1 MKSFAGVA
9 QHLERRGSLP
19 EAAGANPAP
28 RSMTIA
34 QACAAG
40 LQQDP
45 DTRALGRAD
54 GAAGL
59 PWRYS
64 VSDFLSGEIDL
75 FAYASG
81 YLEGKRFGP

>member
-19 EAAGANPAP
+19 EAAGSNPAP
-28 RSMTIA
+28 RSTSIV
-34 QACAAG
+34 QAAGAG

-45 DTRALGRAD
+45 ETRALGRAD

-59 PWRYS
+59 PWRFS
-64 VSDFLSGEIDL
+64 VVDLLSGQVDL

>member
-1 MKSFAGVA
+1 MKSSAGVA
-9 QHLERRGSLP
+9 QLLERRRSLSEMP
-19 EAAGANPAP
+19 CANPVPRSTSIIQAAG
-28 RSMTIA
+28 
-34 QACAAG
+34 AG

-45 DTRALGRAD
+45 ETRALGRAD

-59 PWRYS
+59 PWRFS
-64 VSDFLSGEIDL
+64 VVDLLSGQVDL